1 MDLKVGDKVVHR
13 GCWGKDKPEIAKV
26 TKIQR
31 NEDEGTDK
39 YIDTISWESFHARQR
54 EYVVDFSD
62 GHWAY
67 SYQINPLWKR
77 IELNE

>member
-1 MDLKVGDKVVHR
+1 MELKVGDKVVHR
-13 GCWGKDKPEIAKV
+13 
-26 TKIQR
+26 
-31 NEDEGTDK
+31 
-39 YIDTISWESFHARQR
+39 
-54 EYVVDFSD
+54 EYVVGLSD